1 MIINERDNR
10 AERLTEAGRRML
22 TAARTAPKAKG
33 VDILECCLATGDD
46 IKRIS
51 ETMLQLHEETG
62 RPVFL
67 RDGNNILKADALLI
81 VATHLQPMGLNCG
94 HCGFPTC
101 GEKPKQVPCAFNLVD
116 VGIAIGSAVATAA
129 DCRVDSRVMYSVGMA
144 AKRLN
149 LLTHTAPGSS
159 IPSPCIACFGIPISC
174 SSKSPFFDR

>member
-1 MIINERDNR
+1 MIINERNNR
-10 AERLTEAGRRML
+10 AERVVEAGKRML

-33 VDILECCLATGDD
+33 VDILECCLVTGDD
-46 IKRIS
+46 LRKVS
-51 ETMLQLHEETG
+51 DAMFELHAQTG

-67 RDGNNILKADALLI
+67 RDANNLLKADALLI

-101 GEKPKQVPCAFNLVD
+101 GEKPTQVPCAFNLVD

-129 DCRVDSRVMYSVGMA
+129 DCRVDCRVMYSVGMA

-149 LLTHTAPGSS
+149 LLTHTSAGGTAHD
-159 IPSPCIACFGIPISC
+159 CIAYFGIPLSS